1 MSKKNNIIIKSLNGQ
16 TKIYGRFGNPRLLPG
31 DTIKVPVR
39 EESNFD
45 GTAFTADILIVLTN
59 IVAILNITSN

>member
-1 MSKKNNIIIKSLNGQ
+1 MEQ
-16 TKIYGRFGNPRLLPG
+16 PKIASG

-45 GTAFTADILIVLTN
+45 VTAFTADILIVLTN